1 MRRAGCL
8 PGYRSSVYLEL
19 VGRIDVSWHA
29 HRGRAEDGLLEGT
42 EHRRTIHQK
51 GEHHELVAT
60 GLQPHAG
67 YIEGA
72 LRADA
77 PGTSQCVAIEP
88 DEALAQ
94 ALRVQEGVRGG
105 TAGHRRIER
114 RPIEARRMLA
124 GRCGVV
130 QRRAV
135 AERKRVILPVL
146 QRLAVEAHAAE
157 NALALVQHLLAKV
170 DAAVV

>member
-8 PGYRSSVYLEL
+8 PGYRSSVYLAL

-42 EHRRTIHQK
+42 EHRCTIHQK
-51 GEHHELVAT
+51 VEHHELVAT

-67 YIEGA
+67 HIEGA

-88 DEALAQ
+88 DKALTQ
-94 ALRVQEGVRGG
+94 PFGVQEGMRGR
-105 TAGHRRIER
+105 T
-114 RPIEARRMLA
+114 
-124 GRCGVV
+124 
-130 QRRAV
+130 
-135 AERKRVILPVL
+135 
-146 QRLAVEAHAAE
+146 
-157 NALALVQHLLAKV
+157 
-170 DAAVV
+170 